1 MRHSSA
7 RRFLA
12 VTGGLSL
19 AAAMVLPATA
29 DTNDAYDPELVAE
42 KLAAFSGDPSDDLV
56 ANLGE
61 GRIAAFIELNTPTT
75 VQAAKERSG
84 ASIATV
90 QKQVDSLATSVAQQ
104 IDDPNATV
112 MYTTEN
118 AIAGFA
124 VEADAQA
131 LAKLTERDEVKS
143 VRPLTINTVENSA
156 SVNLTRA
163 IDAWKAAGKTG
174 KDVTVAII
182 DSGVDFTHADFGG
195 NGDYGAYSDAAKR
208 AETPTWPQGK
218 VIGGWDFVGEGYYGA
233 GAGSVVAPDGNP
245 IDVPDSACNAPKDI
259 SRSGGHGSHVAGTAA
274 GFGVTADGKTF
285 QGDYSKLTADEV
297 NAMKIGPGSA
307 PEANI
312 LAFKVFGCAGST
324 GYVAKALDE
333 LLAKN
338 PDGSWK
344 WKDVDVVNMSLGSS
358 YSSPTDPQSLI
369 IKALFEERG
378 IVSAVSSGNSGDLY
392 DVGGAPGASAAA
404 LTVANSVHGTSTLDQ
419 ASFNYDGADHLLAG
433 QLSVDYAWPQPQA
446 GPFDLVQLTGAN
458 AEACSA
464 LSAEDAAKVKGKA
477 ALIEWRE
484 PLACGSKARFD
495 NIAKAGG
502 TGVVIKGAADSFSG
516 GIAGNESIPGI
527 QLTKTN
533 TDAVLAALAKGAVQV
548 TFDSAQRG
556 TAKSTDP
563 NAVDTLAASSS
574 RGVHGS
580 FGVVKPDIAAPG
592 TQIVSAGVGTGNGPD
607 TMTGTS
613 MASPHVAGVA
623 ALMKQAKPKWSA
635 AQIKAGIMNT
645 AFHDIH
651 TGKLA
656 YGPQRVGSGRVDGF
670 AAVNND
676 VLMYSSDNPELVS
689 VNFGVV
695 EFPQSGFS
703 AEQKVTLENLGSAA
717 AHLDLRFA
725 DATAVPGVKFSVS
738 PAKVNVPAGGKQEV
752 TVSVSVDAEEYR
764 KVIDPTMTLQQSFRG
779 NQVRQFISTATGRLI
794 ATGSGAPEG
803 GELRLP
809 VSMAPKPV
817 SDLKSTVS
825 LSADGTSGVIKTA
838 GEKFL
843 YPGDREKKILPYR
856 PLAMPF
862 EWVASSPER
871 ELTNDE
877 DKAAVNMIRATDI
890 KNVGIRKM
898 KDTIVVGVETWGPA
912 PIHPVPTSVIGMV
925 IQAKGEKF
933 DIVPQRVRD
942 TDIAVVHVAKN
953 GKSIAT
959 TRYNDALDG
968 GLDTNTMDSTV
979 VALPVPL
986 RALGFTDAELKSGEV
1001 ELDIT
1006 VIGSSRYAPFPAPAG
1021 YAEGDTDRVNFK
1033 YTPGKAAFD
1042 FTTSLPFSALE
1053 KDGDDIPF
1061 TVKDAAAAPTATGD
1075 VDISADPK
1083 KPAIMMMHFHNS
1095 AGIAEGAGAQAE
1107 VLPLSPEPSPT
1118 PTETSTVAPTDE
1130 PSPTPTEEPS
1140 PTPTDTP
1147 TPSEEPTVAPTDAPT
1162 VAPTDAPTV
1171 APTTSPTSGPTVA
1184 PSPSGPGKPPLPI
1197 TGSDAALPGLLAL
1210 GLIGAGGVL
1219 VLRRRA
1225 AQQ

>member
-7 RRFLA
+7 RRLLA
-12 VTGGLSL
+12 ATGGLSL

-42 KLAAFSGDPSDDLV
+42 KLAAFSGDPSDDLT
-56 ANLGE
+56 ADLGE
-61 GRIAAFIELNTPTT
+61 GRVAAFVELNTQTT

-84 ASIATV
+84 ASIAAV
-90 QKQVDSLATSVAQQ
+90 QKQVDTLATSVAKH
-104 IDDPNATV
+104 IDDPKASV

-131 LAKLTERDEVKS
+131 LAKLAERDEVKS
-143 VRPLTINTVENSA
+143 VRPLTINTIENST

-195 NGDYGAYSDAAKR
+195 SGDYGNYTDAAKR

-245 IDVPDSACNAPKDI
+245 IDVPDSACTAPKDI
-259 SRSGGHGSHVAGTAA
+259 RRSGGHGSHVAGTAA
-274 GFGVTADGKTF
+274 GYGVTAAGETF
-285 QGDYSKLTADEV
+285 MGDYSALTADDV

-307 PEANI
+307 PEAKI

-324 GYVAKALDE
+324 GYVAKALDD

-344 WKDVDVVNMSLGSS
+344 WPDVDVVNMSLGSS

-378 IVSAVSSGNSGDLY
+378 IVSAVSSGNAGDLY
-392 DVGGAPGASAAA
+392 DIGGAPGASAAS

-419 ASFNYDGADHLLAG
+419 ASFNYDGADQLLAG
-433 QLSVDYAWPQPQA
+433 QYSVNYTWPEPQA
-446 GPFDLVQLTGAN
+446 GPFDVVQLTGAN
-458 AEACSA
+458 AEACSP

-477 ALIEWRE
+477 ALIEWHE

-502 TGVVIKGAADSFSG
+502 VGVILQGLADTFSG
-516 GIAGNESIPGI
+516 GIAGNETVPGI

-533 TDAVLAALAKGAVQV
+533 TDAVLAALAKGAVKV

-556 TAKSTDP
+556 TAKSNDP
-563 NAVDTLAASSS
+563 SAVDTLNDSSS

-623 ALMKQAKPKWSA
+623 ALMKEAKPTWTA

-645 AFHDIH
+645 AFHDIR
-651 TGKLA
+651 TGDLTF
-656 YGPQRVGSGRVDGF
+656 GPQRVGSGRVDGF

-676 VLMYSSDNPELVS
+676 VLMYSSDDPELVS
-689 VNFGVV
+689 VNFGVI

-703 AEQKVTLENLGSAA
+703 ADQKVTIENLGSAA
-717 AHLDLRFA
+717 ANLKLSFA

-738 PAKVNVPAGGKQEV
+738 PANVNVPAGGKQEV
-752 TVSVSVDAEEYR
+752 TVSVSVDAKAYR
-764 KVIDPTMTLQQSFRG
+764 KVIDPTMTLQQEFRG
-779 NQVRQFISTATGRLI
+779 TQVRQFISTATGRLV
-794 ATGSGAPEG
+794 ATGTGAPEG

-817 SDLKSTVS
+817 SNLHSTTS
-825 LSADGTSGVIKTA
+825 LSADGTSGVVKTT
-838 GEKFL
+838 GEKFF

-862 EWVASSPER
+862 EWIASSPAR
-871 ELTNDE
+871 ELTDTY
-877 DKAAVNMIRATDI
+877 DKAAANMIRATDI

-912 PIHPVPTSVIGMV
+912 AIHPVPTSIVGLEIK
-925 IQAKGEKF
+925 AKGAMYRV
-933 DIVPQRVRD
+933 IPQRAKN
-942 TDIAVVHVAKN
+942 TDIAVVNVTKD
-953 GKSIAT
+953 GKSLVT

-968 GLDTNTMDSTV
+968 GLDTNTMDSSV

-986 RALGFTDAELKSGEV
+986 RALGLNDDELASGNV

-1006 VIGSSRYAPFPAPAG
+1006 VIGSSRYAPSPAPAG

-1033 YTPGKAAFD
+1033 YTPGKAAID

-1053 KDGDDIPF
+1053 KDGDDIAF
-1061 TVKDAAAAPTATGD
+1061 TVNGTPAAATATGD
-1075 VDISADPK
+1075 VEVAAEPS
-1083 KPAIMMMHFHNS
+1083 KPAIMMIHFHNR
-1095 AGIAEGAGAQAE
+1095 AGIGGEDGAQAE
-1107 VLPLSPEPSPT
+1107 VLPLSPEPT
-1118 PTETSTVAPTDE
+1118 PTET
-1130 PSPTPTEEPS
+1130 PS

-1147 TPSEEPTVAPTDAPT
+1147 SPTEQPTVVPTGVPTATPTPEPTVAPTVPPT
-1162 VAPTDAPTV
+1162 A
-1171 APTTSPTSGPTVA
+1171 GPTVV
-1184 PSPSGPGKPPLPI
+1184 PSPSVPGKPPLPI
-1197 TGSDAALPGLLAL
+1197 TGSDAGVPALLAL
-1210 GLIGAGGVL
+1210 GLIGAGGL
-1219 VLRRRA
+1219 LAIRRRA
-1225 AQQ
+1225 A